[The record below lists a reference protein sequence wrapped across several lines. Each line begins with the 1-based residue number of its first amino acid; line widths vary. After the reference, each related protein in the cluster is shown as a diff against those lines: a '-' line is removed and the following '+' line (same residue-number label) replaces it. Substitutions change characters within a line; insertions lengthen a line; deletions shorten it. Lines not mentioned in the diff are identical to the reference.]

1 MTAHDKAIVAVAA
14 AIIWA
19 GCALA
24 AYQALGRAS

>member
-1 MTAHDKAIVAVAA
+1 MTAHDKYVIAVAA

-24 AYQALGRAS
+24 AYQALGRQS